1 MSSDNNS
8 DFTPVTRAPP
18 PDHPL
23 LQHAVEALQ
32 RSIPAVLV
40 PRGHWIHLPAWI
52 MASVQYIGQLRL
64 EIRTHEAAATMSKN
78 QVDRLEYQMSQQ
90 TDRIHKLA
98 AVIEEQKTEAEKLN
112 SMNVKQTARV
122 IKLKQRLRE
131 LGVDPDTIE

>member
-1 MSSDNNS
+1 
-8 DFTPVTRAPP
+8 
-18 PDHPL
+18 
-23 LQHAVEALQ
+23 
-32 RSIPAVLV
+32 
-40 PRGHWIHLPAWI
+40 